1 MGLNPAW
8 RNSLVYT
15 AVGGGWQEGANLTE
29 IDAVRQILI
38 QDMKIVEALAPESG
52 AYFNE
57 VRALYTTPQVLPLTL
72 SLCLALT
79 GITV

>member
-1 MGLNPAW
+1 MTL
-8 RNSLVYT
+8 
-15 AVGGGWQEGANLTE
+15 GGGWQEGANLTE
-29 IDAVRQILI
+29 INAVRQLII

-57 VRALYTTPQVLPLTL
+57 VRALYAMLQVLPLTL
-72 SLCLALT
+72 SLCLAPI